1 MSRPVVVAG
10 IGNAFRGDDG
20 VGPAVAA
27 LVAENSDAVD
37 IGPISEPLDL
47 LGRFRNASLA
57 VLIDA
62 TRSGST
68 PGTIRLVDWGEVDA
82 SPATSTH
89 ALGLRRV
96 CELASALGE
105 APRRIVVVGVEG
117 ENFSDGNRLSAPVAD
132 AIPRAARQI
141 GEVIAEWEAGG

>member
-1 MSRPVVVAG
+1 MSRVVVAG
-10 IGNAFRGDDG
+10 IGNAYRGDDG

-27 LVAENSDAVD
+27 VVEQQSCAID

-47 LGRFRNASLA
+47 IGRFDDAALA

-62 TRSGST
+62 TRSGSA
-68 PGTIRLVDWGEVDA
+68 PGTIRAVEWHEVDQSSA
-82 SPATSTH
+82 ISTH

-105 APRRIVVVGVEG
+105 APRRTVIVGIEG
-117 ENFSDGNRLSAPVAD
+117 EDFTDGNRLSGAVAN
-132 AIPRAARQI
+132 AVPRAARQI
-141 GEVIAEWEAGG
+141 VGLISEWMTGV

>member
-1 MSRPVVVAG
+1 MNAVVVAG

-27 LVAENSDAVD
+27 LCAKNSGVVD

-47 LGRFRNASLA
+47 LGRFGGASLA

-62 TRSGST
+62 TRSGRA
-68 PGTIRLVDWGEVDA
+68 PGTIRVVEWNEVDD

-96 CELASALGE
+96 CQIAAALGE
-105 APRRIVVVGVEG
+105 APQRVIVVGIEG
-117 ENFSDGNRLSAPVAD
+117 EDFSDGDRLSAPVAN
-132 AIPRAARQI
+132 AVPRAALRI
-141 GEVIAEWEAGG
+141 SGIISGWKASV

>member
-1 MSRPVVVAG
+1 MSDVVVVAG

-27 LVAENSDAVD
+27 LVAENSGAVD

-47 LGRFRNASLA
+47 LGRFDGASLA
-57 VLIDA
+57 VLVDA
-62 TRSGST
+62 TRSGSA
-68 PGTIRLVDWGEVDA
+68 PGTLSVVEWNHAED

-96 CELASALGE
+96 CQLAAALGD
-105 APRRIVVVGVEG
+105 APQHIVVVGVEG
-117 ENFSDGNRLSAPVAD
+117 EDFSDGDRLSAPVAS
-132 AIPRAARQI
+132 AVPRAAVRI
-141 GEVIAEWEAGG
+141 DEVISQWRGNS